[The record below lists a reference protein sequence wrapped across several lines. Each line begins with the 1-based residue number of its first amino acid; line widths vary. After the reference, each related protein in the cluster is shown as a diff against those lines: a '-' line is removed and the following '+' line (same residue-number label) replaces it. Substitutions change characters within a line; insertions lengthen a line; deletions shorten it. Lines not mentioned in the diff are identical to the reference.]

1 MKQRIGAILISLVLV
16 CTMLSVGISAHAE
29 NAETITNVPSDIQ
42 IEVQGILHYIPSPY
56 EYIVQPKDD
65 SYTLDEE
72 VGSLEVIPAGN
83 TEDFELVVRFFDPDH
98 EESMS
103 WIKQCIENFDGTDC
117 TPFEV
122 FYREKTTG
130 KRAELAEG
138 DEVRIKVSSDD
149 LVLYRLTSDG
159 QKSLVESTIVEGV
172 LTFKA
177 GGSRCYFVLA
187 KKVEEPAP
195 EPTPDPEPTPEP
207 EPEVKPEKPSK
218 PDSGNPDTGD
228 NFNLIFW
235 LSLMAD
241 SIFAFFII
249 MLLREQARVEE

>member
-1 MKQRIGAILISLVLV
+1 MKRRIGAILMCVLLV
-16 CTMLSVGISAHAE
+16 CTMLTVGISAHAE
-29 NAETITNVPSDIQ
+29 NTEIITQVPGDVQ
-42 IEVQGILHYIPSPY
+42 IDVNGNHELVKSPN
-56 EYIVQPKDD
+56 EYIVQPEDD

-72 VGSLEVIPAGN
+72 LGSLEVIPAGD
-83 TEDFELVVRFFDPDH
+83 TEDFELVVRFFDPNH
-98 EESMS
+98 EQAMA
-103 WIKQCIENFDGTDC
+103 WIKQCIESFDETDC

-159 QKSLVESTIVEGV
+159 QKALVDSVIENGV

-177 GGSRCYFVLA
+177 GGSKCYFVLA
-187 KKVEEPAP
+187 KKPVEPAP

-218 PDSGNPDTGD
+218 PDSGNAGTGD
-228 NFNLIFW
+228 NFNLILW
-235 LSLMAD
+235 ISLMVA
-241 SIFAFFII
+241 SASAFILLL
-249 MLLREQARVEE
+249 LLRKQSKEE

>member
-1 MKQRIGAILISLVLV
+1 MKRIGAILISALLV
-16 CTMLSVGISAHAE
+16 CTMLSAGISAHAE
-29 NAETITNVPSDIQ
+29 NAETITNVPENVLID
-42 IEVQGILHYIPSPY
+42 VNGNYISNDPF
-56 EYIVQPKDD
+56 EFIVQSKDD

-72 VGSLEVIPAGN
+72 LGSVEVIPAGN
-83 TEDFELVVRFFDPDH
+83 AEEFVLVVRFFDPDH
-98 EESMS
+98 EEAMA
-103 WIKQCIENFDGTDC
+103 WIKQHIENFDETDC

-149 LVLYRLTSDG
+149 LVLYRLTTDG
-159 QKSLVESTIVEGV
+159 QKSLVNCTIADGV

-195 EPTPDPEPTPEP
+195 EPTPDPEPQPEP
-207 EPEVKPEKPSK
+207 QPEPKPEPK

-241 SIFAFFII
+241 SFFAFFII
-249 MLLREQARVEE
+249 MLLREQARED